1 MTITFGI
8 VARIQCFIEFSICLE
23 DIPICLRRKAVEA
36 MRFVDNEQIPV
47 GGEDVVV
54 FLVLSAHVF
63 RSAQVLQGGKTHNV
77 RTCVGLQQQLVEALP
92 LLRRTVVVFSL

>member
-36 MRFVDNEQIPV
+36 MRFVDNEQIKFCVPFS
-47 GGEDVVV
+47 DN
-54 FLVLSAHVF
+54 FW
-63 RSAQVLQGGKTHNV
+63 NV
-77 RTCVGLQQQLVEALP
+77 KR
-92 LLRRTVVVFSL
+92 